1 MCVDIN
7 EHKFEGTGKTKK
19 DARMMAAEKA
29 IEFLIQ
35 HPEYIQKAAPA
46 AANTSADSIEAGS
59 VDEKL
64 NKVFEAPS
72 DDEDEC
78 TEEQDADEDDDC
90 EGGKRVKTS
99 HDADD
104 DESNQKVYL
113 NKNIINNH
121 VTSHVVVSNQGAQN
135 ERTDETIESKD
146 NPEIRQQ
153 LFNYS

>member
-35 HPEYIQKAAPA
+35 HPEYIQKPAPA
-46 AANTSADSIEAGS
+46 ANTNAESVGS

-64 NKVFEAPS
+64 GKVFEAPS

-78 TEEQDADEDDDC
+78 AEEQDADEDDEGEDIQ
-90 EGGKRVKTS
+90 EGGKRVKIA
-99 HDADD
+99 HDAD
-104 DESNQKVYL
+104 DESNQNVYS
-113 NKNIINNH
+113 NKIVNNH
-121 VTSHVVVSNQGAQN
+121 VTSHVDSNENGQN

-146 NPEIRQQ
+146 NPEIKQQ
-153 LFNYS
+153 LFNFS